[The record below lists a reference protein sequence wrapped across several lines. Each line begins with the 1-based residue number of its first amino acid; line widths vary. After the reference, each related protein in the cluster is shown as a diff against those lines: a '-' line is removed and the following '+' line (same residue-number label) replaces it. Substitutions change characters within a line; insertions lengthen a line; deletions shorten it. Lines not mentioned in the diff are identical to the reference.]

1 MVCLMPKVSV
11 LTPIYNTKV
20 EFLKEMIE
28 SVLSQTFGDFEFLI
42 LNDSPANAELDRV
55 VGEYQAKDS
64 RIRYLKNEVNLGI
77 TGSRNRLFDEAKGEY
92 LAILDHDDV
101 CDPERFAEQVAYLDA
116 NPRVGVVGTYASKIG
131 PGRPLHFPVENMD
144 IKRAMMHVCVISHS
158 SSMLRKSVMEEHGIR
173 WEAEYSPCED
183 YMLWARLMQWTMFHN
198 IPKELLKW
206 RIYEQS
212 SGAGS
217 AKLMDDRAAMVRSY
231 LRREYPDFLNA
242 SKEYRLFGC
251 VPILTKKVRAGN
263 DVRYLLLRKI
273 PLLRIS
279 GN

>member
-1 MVCLMPKVSV
+1 MPKVSV
-11 LTPIYNTKV
+11 LTPIYNTNIQ
-20 EFLKEMIE
+20 FLKEMIE
-28 SVLSQTFGDFEFLI
+28 SVLSQTFRDFEFLI

-101 CDPERFAEQVAYLDA
+101 CAPDRFTEQVMYLDA
-116 NPRVGVVGTYASKIG
+116 NPEVGVVGTYASKIG

-158 SSMLRKSVMEEHGIR
+158 SSMLRKSVMAEHGIR

-206 RIYEQS
+206 RVYEQS
-212 SGAGS
+212 SGA
-217 AKLMDDRAAMVRSY
+217 L
-231 LRREYPDFLNA
+231 
-242 SKEYRLFGC
+242 SKELMEDRSEF
-251 VPILTKKVRAGN
+251 VRN
-263 DVRYLLLRKI
+263 YLIEKYPSLLRKDRWVYLLNTI
-273 PLLRIS
+273 PIIKIKARGAGDTRFLLFGKIPFLRMK
-279 GN
+279 

>member
-1 MVCLMPKVSV
+1 MPKVSV
-11 LTPIYNTKV
+11 LTPIYNTNIQ
-20 EFLKEMIE
+20 FLKEMIE
-28 SVLSQTFGDFEFLI
+28 SVLSQTFRDFEFLI
-42 LNDSPANAELDRV
+42 LNDSPANAELERV
-55 VGEYQAKDS
+55 VGEYQTKDS

-101 CDPERFAEQVAYLDA
+101 CAPERFAEQAAYLDA
-116 NPRVGVVGTYASKIG
+116 NPEVGVVGTYASKIG

-144 IKRAMMHVCVISHS
+144 LKRAMMHVCVISHS
-158 SSMLRKSVMEEHGIR
+158 SSMLRKSVMEAHGIR

-183 YMLWARLMQWTMFHN
+183 YMLWARLMKWTMFHN
-198 IPKELLKW
+198 IPRELLKW
-206 RIYEQS
+206 RVYEQS
-212 SGAGS
+212 SGASS
-217 AKLMDDRAAMVRSY
+217 AKLMDDRAAMVRSF

-263 DVRYLLLRKI
+263 DVRYFLLGKI

-279 GN
+279 DK

>member
-1 MVCLMPKVSV
+1 MPKVSV